1 MGTSGSEEGDQEWH
15 LVGFLSYAEIE
26 ISIFQRGCVSPN
38 GRLATLRRRINTM
51 ELKRNRE
58 RCPISWQCTTND
70 ARVKLHGLYPDLK
83 NKLD

>member
-1 MGTSGSEEGDQEWH
+1 
-15 LVGFLSYAEIE
+15 
-26 ISIFQRGCVSPN
+26 
-38 GRLATLRRRINTM
+38 LRRRINTM